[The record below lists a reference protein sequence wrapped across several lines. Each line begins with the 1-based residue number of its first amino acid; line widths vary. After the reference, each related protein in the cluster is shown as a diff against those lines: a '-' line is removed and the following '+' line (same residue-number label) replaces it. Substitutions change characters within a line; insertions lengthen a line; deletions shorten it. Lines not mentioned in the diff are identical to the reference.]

1 MAAAPCAASAKPS
14 DSGSS
19 SGDHSSGLPLRAVAD
34 LTFLTSDAEP
44 DVIMRWCVTG
54 AAFTR
59 LSLPV
64 HRSAGTSVS
73 TDPVSSV
80 RHRLSRLPGEA
91 SPSAS
96 DQTPPVEAVDSD
108 VSAAGAGLTPAC
120 EGPGGV
126 PVLHRRCVTCIT
138 CNVDALDKARVVT
151 VEENRRR
158 GAARQRSAVV
168 TPQLAHA
175 NPTAAEAISITV
187 AYSSVQSCSP
197 AGGSRRRGRSVG
209 AGRGTYSKHA
219 DSTHRRPIDLD
230 RTQDLRAEGRMRRA
244 TVDRST
250 GSGPGQRRDSAGS
263 SRYCLRCVPRQVD
276 ILAAACGDARA

>member
-1 MAAAPCAASAKPS
+1 M
-14 DSGSS
+14 D
-19 SGDHSSGLPLRAVAD
+19 
-34 LTFLTSDAEP
+34 
-44 DVIMRWCVTG
+44 
-54 AAFTR
+54 R
-59 LSLPV
+59 LSIGLWDATTLPGWP
-64 HRSAGTSVS
+64 RDAGHVPFGVPAETSVS
-73 TDPVSSV
+73 TDPVSSL

-187 AYSSVQSCSP
+187 AYRPFSRVRRQVAP
-197 AGGSRRRGRSVG
+197 AGGVDRLGL
-209 AGRGTYSKHA
+209 AGGTYSKHA
-219 DSTHRRPIDLD
+219 VFHPPASYRP
-230 RTQDLRAEGRMRRA
+230 RPHPGPARGGQDA
-244 TVDRST
+244 
-250 GSGPGQRRDSAGS
+250 PGNR
-263 SRYCLRCVPRQVD
+263 RQVD
-276 ILAAACGDARA
+276 RLGSRPAP